1 MKTLSVVLL
10 ASLVASGCSS
20 SSKAEQIG
28 RYDLACDVL
37 ELNGAFTWDC
47 AVVDTRKGVVWKV
60 DFQHL
65 GTSDGAGYATAS
77 PVGRWKIACNS
88 VGDFR
93 CLRLDTTTGDV
104 LYVNK

>member
-1 MKTLSVVLL
+1 MKTLSLVLAAAL
-10 ASLVASGCSS
+10 AATGCSS
-20 SSKAEQIG
+20 RSKTDQVG
-28 RYDLACDVL
+28 RYDLACDVAAI
-37 ELNGAFTWDC
+37 NGAFTWGC

-60 DFQHL
+60 DFEHL

-104 LYVNK
+104 LYVDK